1 MRNVVGSTDSRVLRR
16 PSELAGATGTYCQ
29 EVYSCRALI
38 PKDAG
43 GMLESIATMTA
54 SNPDTRYALG
64 STDTEHERLIR
75 QAAWL
80 APYTE
85 KFFREIGIGPG
96 QRVLDL
102 GSGVGDVAILLGLL
116 VGPSGEVV
124 GIERDAHSIKR
135 AAERVSE
142 RGLRQVSFTLGDVS
156 QILGSKPFDAA
167 VGRYILM
174 FLPNPVAILRSL
186 TERIRPGGVLAFQEA
201 SFANFLERAASLPL
215 WTLAG
220 ALAQETFKRS
230 GTITDMEPV
239 LPRIFREAG
248 LSVVSTKTEI
258 LEGAE
263 EWLAGIL
270 HSLLPQM
277 RLFNLPLAPLGDF
290 NTLSERLR
298 AEVAASNS
306 ITPLP
311 ALVSTWALKPN
322 A

>member
-1 MRNVVGSTDSRVLRR
+1 MEGVTRRSLTVPRLDSERCGR
-16 PSELAGATGTYCQ
+16 
-29 EVYSCRALI
+29 
-38 PKDAG
+38 
-43 GMLESIATMTA
+43 MLESGATMTA
-54 SNPDTRYALG
+54 SDPDTQYALG
-64 STDTEHERLIR
+64 STDAEHERLIR

-85 KFFREIGIGPG
+85 KFFREVGIGPG
-96 QRVLDL
+96 QRILDL
-102 GSGVGDVAILLGLL
+102 GSGVGDVALLLARL
-116 VGPSGEVV
+116 VGPAGEVV
-124 GIERDAHSIKR
+124 GIERDAHSIAR
-135 AAERVSE
+135 AAARVSKG
-142 RGLRQVSFTLGDVS
+142 GLHQVSFMRGDVS
-156 QILGSKPFDAA
+156 QIPGSKPFDAV

-186 TERIRPGGVLAFQEA
+186 TEFIRPGGVLAFQEA
-201 SFANFLERAASLPL
+201 SFANFLEHAAALPL
-215 WTLAG
+215 WALGG

-239 LPRIFREAG
+239 LPRFFREAG

-258 LEGAE
+258 ISGAE

-277 RLFNLPLAPLGDF
+277 RQFNLPLAPLGDF

-306 ITPLP
+306 ATPLP
-311 ALVSTWALKPN
+311 ALVSAWALKPPV
-322 A
+322 

>member
-1 MRNVVGSTDSRVLRR
+1 
-16 PSELAGATGTYCQ
+16 
-29 EVYSCRALI
+29 
-38 PKDAG
+38 
-43 GMLESIATMTA
+43 MLESSATMTA
-54 SNPDTRYALG
+54 SDPDTRYALG
-64 STDTEHERLIR
+64 STDSEHERLIR
-75 QAAWL
+75 QATWL

-85 KFFREIGIGPG
+85 KFFREVGIGPG

-102 GSGVGDVAILLGLL
+102 GSGVGDVALLLARL

-124 GIERDAHSIKR
+124 GIERDAHSINR

-142 RGLRQVSFTLGDVS
+142 RGLQQVSFTQGDVS
-156 QILGSKPFDAA
+156 QIPGSKPFDAA

-186 TERIRPGGVLAFQEA
+186 SEFIRPGGVLAFQEA
-201 SFANFLERAASLPL
+201 SFAYFLERAASLPL
-215 WTLAG
+215 WALGG

-258 LEGAE
+258 LAGAE

-277 RLFNLPLAPLGDF
+277 RQFNLPLAQLGDF

-306 ITPLP
+306 ATPLP
-311 ALVSTWALKPN
+311 ALVSAWALKPPV
-322 A
+322 

>member
-1 MRNVVGSTDSRVLRR
+1 MERGSIS
-16 PSELAGATGTYCQ
+16 PN
-29 EVYSCRALI
+29 
-38 PKDAG
+38 
-43 GMLESIATMTA
+43 MTA
-54 SNPDTRYALG
+54 GSSSSEYALG
-64 STDTEHERLIR
+64 STEFEHERLIR

-85 KFFREIGIGPG
+85 KFFREAGIGPG

-102 GSGVGDVAILLGLL
+102 GSGVGDVALLLARL
-116 VGPSGEVV
+116 VGASGEVV
-124 GIERDAHSIKR
+124 GIERDARSIAR
-135 AAERVSE
+135 AAERVSKD
-142 RGLRQVSFTLGDVS
+142 GLRQVSFTQGDVS
-156 QILGSKPFDAA
+156 QIPRSKPFDAA

-174 FLPNPVAILRSL
+174 FLPKPVATLRSL
-186 TERIRPGGVLAFQEA
+186 SEFIRPGGILAFQEA

-215 WTLAG
+215 WALGG
-220 ALAQETFKRS
+220 ALAQETFRRS

-239 LPRIFREAG
+239 LPRILREAG

-258 LEGAE
+258 LSGAG

-277 RLFNLPLAPLGDF
+277 RQFNLALESLGDF

-306 ITPLP
+306 ATPLP
-311 ALVSTWALKPN
+311 ALVSTWAVKPPV
-322 A
+322 

>member
-1 MRNVVGSTDSRVLRR
+1 
-16 PSELAGATGTYCQ
+16 
-29 EVYSCRALI
+29 LI
-38 PKDAG
+38 PEDAG
-43 GMLESIATMTA
+43 GMLESSAKMTA
-54 SNPDTRYALG
+54 NDPEAQYALG
-64 STDTEHERLIR
+64 STDAEHERLIR

-102 GSGVGDVAILLGLL
+102 GSGVGDVSLLLARL

-124 GIERDAHSIKR
+124 GIERDAHSIAR
-135 AAERVSE
+135 AAARVSKD
-142 RGLRQVSFTLGDVS
+142 GLRQVSFTQGDVS
-156 QILGSKPFDAA
+156 QIPGGEPFDAA

-174 FLPNPVAILRSL
+174 FLPSPAGILRSL
-186 TERIRPGGVLAFQEA
+186 SKLVRPGGVLAFQEA
-201 SFANFLERAASLPL
+201 SFGNFLERAGLLPL
-215 WTLAG
+215 W
-220 ALAQETFKRS
+220 ALGGVLVQETFRRS

-258 LEGAE
+258 LSGAE

-277 RLFNLPLAPLGDF
+277 RKFNLALEPLGDF

-306 ITPLP
+306 ATPLP
-311 ALVSTWALKPN
+311 ALVSAWAVKPPV
-322 A
+322 

>member
-1 MRNVVGSTDSRVLRR
+1 
-16 PSELAGATGTYCQ
+16 
-29 EVYSCRALI
+29 LI
-38 PKDAG
+38 PKNAG
-43 GMLESIATMTA
+43 RMLESVATMTA
-54 SNPDTRYALG
+54 NNPDTRYALG
-64 STDTEHERLIR
+64 STDAEHERLIR

-102 GSGVGDVAILLGLL
+102 GSGVGDVALLLALL

-135 AAERVSE
+135 AADRVSE
-142 RGLRQVSFTLGDVS
+142 RGLHQVSFTQGDVRHIPS
-156 QILGSKPFDAA
+156 SKPFDAV

-174 FLPNPVAILRSL
+174 FLPNPVAIVRSL
-186 TERIRPGGVLAFQEA
+186 IEITRPGGALAFQEA

-215 WTLAG
+215 WALGG
-220 ALAQETFKRS
+220 ALVQETFKRA

-239 LPRIFREAG
+239 LPRIFQEAG

-277 RLFNLPLAPLGDF
+277 RQFNLPLAPLGDF
-290 NTLSERLR
+290 NTLSGRLR

-306 ITPLP
+306 ATPLP
-311 ALVSTWALKPN
+311 ALVSTWALKPS

>member
-1 MRNVVGSTDSRVLRR
+1 
-16 PSELAGATGTYCQ
+16 
-29 EVYSCRALI
+29 
-38 PKDAG
+38 
-43 GMLESIATMTA
+43 MLESSATMTA
-54 SNPDTRYALG
+54 RRPDTQYALG
-64 STDTEHERLIR
+64 STEFEHERLIR

-80 APYTE
+80 SPYTE
-85 KFFREIGIGPG
+85 KFFREVGIGPG

-102 GSGVGDVAILLGLL
+102 GSGVGDVALLLARL

-124 GIERDAHSIKR
+124 GIERDAHSIAR
-135 AAERVSE
+135 AAARVSKA
-142 RGLRQVSFTLGDVS
+142 GLHHVSFTLGDVS
-156 QILGSKPFDAA
+156 QIPGSKSFDAA

-186 TERIRPGGVLAFQEA
+186 SEFIRPGGVLAFQEA
-201 SFANFLERAASLPL
+201 SFGNFLEHAASLPL
-215 WTLAG
+215 WALGG

-258 LEGAE
+258 LSGAE

-270 HSLLPQM
+270 QSLLPRM
-277 RLFNLPLAPLGDF
+277 RQFNLPLESLGDF

-306 ITPLP
+306 DTPLP
-311 ALVSTWALKPN
+311 ALVSAWALKPPV
-322 A
+322 

>member
-1 MRNVVGSTDSRVLRR
+1 
-16 PSELAGATGTYCQ
+16 
-29 EVYSCRALI
+29 
-38 PKDAG
+38 
-43 GMLESIATMTA
+43 MLKSSAKMTA

-64 STDTEHERLIR
+64 SSDAEHERLIR

-102 GSGVGDVAILLGLL
+102 GSGVGDVALLLAFL

-135 AAERVSE
+135 AADRVSE
-142 RGLRQVSFTLGDVS
+142 SGLHQVSFTHGDVS
-156 QILGSKPFDAA
+156 QIPSSKPFDAA

-174 FLPNPVAILRSL
+174 FLPDPVAIVRSL
-186 TERIRPGGVLAFQEA
+186 IEIVRPGGALAFQEA
-201 SFANFLERAASLPL
+201 SFANFQERAASLPL
-215 WTLAG
+215 WALGG

-230 GTITDMEPV
+230 GTITNMEPV
-239 LPRIFREAG
+239 LPRIFQEAG

-263 EWLAGIL
+263 EWLTGIL

-277 RLFNLPLAPLGDF
+277 RQFNLPLESLGDF
-290 NTLSERLR
+290 NTLSGRLR

-306 ITPLP
+306 ATPLP
-311 ALVSTWALKPN
+311 ALVSTWALKPS